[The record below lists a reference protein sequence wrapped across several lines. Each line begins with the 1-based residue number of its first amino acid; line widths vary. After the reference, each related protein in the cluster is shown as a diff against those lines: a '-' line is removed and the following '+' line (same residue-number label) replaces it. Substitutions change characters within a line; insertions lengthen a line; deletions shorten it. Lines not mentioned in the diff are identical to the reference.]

1 MTIFAYMKREVE
13 RYINKHKLLQ
23 KGDRVVV
30 TLSGGADSVALLL
43 LLKKLGYICYA
54 MHCNFHLRGEESMR
68 DEQFVRNLCQQ
79 EDISLKVIDFNTAD
93 YSKQQGISIEMAAR
107 ELRYKAFEEYRI
119 ECSAEA
125 IAVAHHR
132 DDSAETM
139 LLNLIRGTGI
149 KGLHG
154 IRPKNG
160 HIVRP
165 LLCVGKKDI
174 VTFLEEENVAYV
186 TDSTNLLTDYTRNK
200 VRLELIPMMQQIN
213 PSILHTLAD
222 TAERIASAEEI
233 YLKAIN
239 EATKRVKEG
248 NRINILRL
256 QEECAPTAI
265 LHEILLPLGFNASQ
279 ISSIY
284 ECIDSVGGKQ
294 FTANGWKVI
303 KDREYLIIERERE
316 ENFERCLLPMA
327 GELKT
332 PYGILKTTNEEYT
345 GTIEKSRQCASLDA
359 DSLQPPLYVRK
370 TKAGDR
376 FFPFGMR
383 GSKLVS
389 DYLTDRK
396 MNILQKERQL
406 VITDRNDNI
415 VWLVGERP
423 AAPYCIGEKTK
434 KLLCLKWQRS
444 E

>member
-1 MTIFAYMKREVE
+1 MKREVE
-13 RYINKHKLLQ
+13 RYIEKHKLLQ

-30 TLSGGADSVALLL
+30 ALSGGADSVALLL
-43 LLKKLGYICYA
+43 LLKKLGYLCYA

-79 EDISLKVIDFNTAD
+79 EQISLKVIDFDTAG
-93 YSKQQGISIEMAAR
+93 YAKQQGISIEMAAR

-119 ECSAEA
+119 ECSADA

-149 KGLHG
+149 RGLHG
-154 IRPKNG
+154 IRPRNE

-165 LLCVGKKDI
+165 LLCVGRADI
-174 VTFLEEENVAYV
+174 AMFLQKENVAYV

-213 PSILHTLAD
+213 PSILQTLAD
-222 TAERIASAEEI
+222 SAERIASAEEI

-239 EATKRVKEG
+239 KAIERVKEG
-248 NRINILRL
+248 NRINIQSL

-265 LHEILLPLGFNASQ
+265 LHEILSPLGFNAAQ

-284 ECIDSVGGKQ
+284 NSIGSVGGKQ
-294 FTANGWKVI
+294 FTANEWKVI
-303 KDREYLIIERERE
+303 KDREYLIIEKEKE
-316 ENFERCLLPMA
+316 ENFERSPLPIE
-327 GELKT
+327 GEIKT
-332 PYGILKTTNEEYT
+332 PYGILQVTNKEHT

-359 DSLQPPLYVRK
+359 ESLQSPLYVRK
-370 TKAGDR
+370 VKAGDR

-406 VITDRNDNI
+406 VVTDCNDNI